1 MKKIRPIVA
10 AVLAVLVLV
19 VVLQNTESVETQLL
33 FATVE
38 MPRALLLLVTML
50 VGVVLGLVAGLRM
63 AGRGSKV

>member
-63 AGRGSKV
+63 AGRGSKI